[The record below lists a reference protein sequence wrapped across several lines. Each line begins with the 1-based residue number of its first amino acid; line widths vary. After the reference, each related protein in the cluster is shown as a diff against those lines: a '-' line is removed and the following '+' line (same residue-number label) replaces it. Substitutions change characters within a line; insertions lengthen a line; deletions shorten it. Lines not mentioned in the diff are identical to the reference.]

1 MVWSEPCYPLQY
13 FIKKKLKM
21 KLIFSIQRNIKVS
34 YQFVSTLSLSKFP
47 RSLRLSLLKGMIN
60 HSQITQSNKFAI
72 SSQYLK
78 KEVRN
83 RGHLWHADKLQRFYK
98 LVLSFFMDAARHVQS
113 TQNRIFY
120 RDIVMLIVTCYLL
133 NHSSQS
139 KLNSVQFD
147 YLILIQS

>member
-1 MVWSEPCYPLQY
+1 MVWSEPCYLLQY

-47 RSLRLSLLKGMIN
+47 RSLRLSLLKGMIK

-120 RDIVMLIVTCYLL
+120 RDIVMLIVTCWIIAHRVSWTLF
-133 NHSSQS
+133 S
-139 KLNSVQFD
+139 
-147 YLILIQS
+147 LIIWF

>member
-47 RSLRLSLLKGMIN
+47 RSLRLSLLKGMIK

-83 RGHLWHADKLQRFYK
+83 WGHLWHADKLQRFYK